1 MGMPLIPSPY
11 PPPRFVVGSFVFV
24 GWNWILRHSE
34 KGELGYQLSVISYQL
49 SVISYQLL
57 VFSCQ
62 FQPSTPNFQLITD
75 H

>member
-49 SVISYQLL
+49 SVIS
-57 VFSCQ
+57 
-62 FQPSTPNFQLITD
+62 FQLSVSTLNSQLPTN